1 MQKRHLG
8 VSWGL
13 WTACLAAAVAAPP
26 RALPPGPLEADDVFF
41 EDARASLAGE
51 RESDPAAAQG
61 DEDQVGDDDAPDWS
75 AIITGDALADEVK
88 RLALS
93 LDEPLASQ
101 ATFGAGGHVRCR
113 DTFSLLSI
121 LFAVV
126 AEHEEQPRWHA
137 DAPAVRDALAD
148 AAAACRAG
156 DNQAYAA
163 ALAQR
168 QQLDDLIR
176 GARIAGPASPLGRW
190 SELSERGPLMR
201 RLQLAV
207 DERIGPA
214 LTDLRTFNRSVEHL
228 DHESRSRPQCRG
240 GGCARLR
247 RVPCRLSRLV
257 AKSGAFT
264 PPVALRIIRP
274 LTAPRAS
281 HPHACRRPGPPRTSR
296 HHWQRAG
303 RLVGGDLR
311 SAG

>member
-228 DHESRSRPQCRG
+228 DHESQVIALLGAISCREEFEFG
-240 GGCARLR
+240 DDETFQDYSAELGQAADKLR
-247 RVPCRLSRLV
+247 
-257 AKSGAFT
+257 GA
-264 PPVALRIIRP
+264 AQ
-274 LTAPRAS
+274 
-281 HPHACRRPGPPRTSR
+281 RRDFE
-296 HHWQRAG
+296 AA
-303 RLVGGDLR
+303 R
-311 SAG
+311 SAEAAVVRACAACHAGYRG